1 MDAKPLGT
9 LLKASALLIVVIF
22 GLAISFYEP
31 EAPRTAAAVT
41 GLRLNNLLG
50 EPDHAGFARAEV
62 PETLFFHWITGLTI
76 NIAASGGI

>member
-1 MDAKPLGT
+1 MDAKPLGG
-9 LLKASALLIVVIF
+9 LLKASALLIVVIL

-50 EPDHAGFARAEV
+50 EPDHAGFVA
-62 PETLFFHWITGLTI
+62 G
-76 NIAASGGI
+76 